1 MATAR
6 TANPNSG
13 PRSGR
18 NAPKKTV
25 PRKGKAKMSAEK
37 WAKLSK
43 KEKDIDYNGSRFSAV
58 DNTTREGAGAN
69 PRDVRKPRHSARYGG
84 SRAKQAA
91 ARSMG
96 RGGVSKS
103 GAR

>member
-1 MATAR
+1 MATTR
-6 TANPNSG
+6 GGEHTG
-13 PRSGR
+13 PRSGK

-25 PRKGKAKMSAEK
+25 ARKGKAKMSADK

-43 KEKDIDYNGSRFSAV
+43 KEKEMDYNGSRFSAV
-58 DNTTREGAGAN
+58 GNETREGAGGN
-69 PRDVRKPRHSARYGG
+69 PRDVGKTKHSRTYGG
-84 SRAKQAA
+84 SRTKQAA
-91 ARSMG
+91 ARSKG